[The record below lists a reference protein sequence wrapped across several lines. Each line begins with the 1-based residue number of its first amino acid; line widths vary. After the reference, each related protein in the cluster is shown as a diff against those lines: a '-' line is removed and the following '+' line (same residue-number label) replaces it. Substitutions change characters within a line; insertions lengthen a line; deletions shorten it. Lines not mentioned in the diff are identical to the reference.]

1 MLQIGRYRLISMV
14 SSPRESYAD
23 DRLCAASTP
32 IGADAATVAEG
43 QIGALAM
50 VARVRPDRVKFGR
63 DYAIGIMIGVL
74 GFVVTGPQ
82 IELAGFIREPCQR
95 SGCRATFY
103 AWKAAA
109 EPR

>member
-1 MLQIGRYRLISMV
+1 
-14 SSPRESYAD
+14 
-23 DRLCAASTP
+23 
-32 IGADAATVAEG
+32 
-43 QIGALAM
+43 
-50 VARVRPDRVKFGR
+50 
-63 DYAIGIMIGVL
+63 MIGVL

-109 EPR
+109 EPRAATPHRLAWGRSAGYDSEVA